1 MRSIESSEKEIST
14 EDSIMEIQINENPLS
29 QPMNGQF
36 GKSTHT
42 TFIQNT
48 GNELHT
54 VSDPPPAS
62 NQMAL
67 INPEYSIN
75 STDWEYRNGAYWCP
89 MEGCNFKT
97 ANKWYTAGHE
107 RTHTCHSCT
116 SHSS

>member
-1 MRSIESSEKEIST
+1 
-14 EDSIMEIQINENPLS
+14 MEIQINENPLS

-36 GKSTHT
+36 GKSTPT
-42 TFIQNT
+42 TFTQKT

-67 INPEYSIN
+67 VNPEYSIN

-97 ANKWYTAGHE
+97 ANKCYTAGHE
-107 RTHTCHSCT
+107 RTHWRTPVQIRPLRKGMIQISDYAIIRF
-116 SHSS
+116 